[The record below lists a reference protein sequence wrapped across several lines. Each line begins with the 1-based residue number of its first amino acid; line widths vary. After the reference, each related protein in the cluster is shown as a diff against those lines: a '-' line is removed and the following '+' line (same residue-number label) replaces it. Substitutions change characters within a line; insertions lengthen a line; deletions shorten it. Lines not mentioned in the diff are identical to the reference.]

1 MTRKQAETKTNETQ
15 ENPFIPSRRAGD
27 IRRPA
32 QAPSLGVR
40 FTDEE
45 EKAIRRA
52 MRDSIRYMATYG
64 QGREPYMLDR
74 RNYVCGKI

>member
-1 MTRKQAETKTNETQ
+1 MRPKKIHSSHPDVLET
-15 ENPFIPSRRAGD
+15 FH
-27 IRRPA
+27 RPA
-32 QAPSLGVR
+32 QSPSLGVR